1 MLIMF
6 SLIALFIICGLHVKI
21 LHEKKYKESIQ
32 VINYLC
38 MVITGITII
47 IATTLI
53 VKANVLA
60 EYSFAEKVH
69 DKYAIGHSY
78 EAYVFPELAQ
88 LKKEKF
94 NAELKAYKQ
103 FAESP
108 WTNWFCNQYIA
119 EMDYI
124 DLEVNENEALD

>member
-6 SLIALFIICGLHVKI
+6 MLIALFLICGIHVKI
-21 LHEKKYKESIQ
+21 LHEHKYKESIQ

-38 MVITGITII
+38 MVIMGVAII
-47 IATTLI
+47 IATTLTI
-53 VKANVLA
+53 KANVLA

-69 DKYAIGHSY
+69 EKYAVGHSY
-78 EAYVFPELAQ
+78 EEYVYPELAQ

-94 NAELKAYKQ
+94 NAKLKVYKRL
-103 FAESP
+103 AESP

-124 DLEVNENEALD
+124 DLEVK